1 MSADP
6 QLNRPEPPRAPPIDP
21 ARVAA
26 RVLPMRRAMLHELR
40 WRAPDVNWRRV
51 AVAILVA
58 ILAHLL
64 LIWLVRDAMRAKPF
78 VENRRDVI
86 QVSLIE
92 VAPPQDLPAAV
103 HELPPLSVSSP
114 QGGTARNAPA
124 PLRRERGQRPV
135 AAPAAAAEGVDAIVA
150 TPSAPSLYNADGSLR
165 LAPAPQEPA
174 QPRAPIEQGK
184 LAAQELLKRGHNVV
198 RCKSTRFARA
208 YAPDES
214 LGETAARKYGR
225 YVGLYNPATAKKAAE
240 RAMET
245 QESCDWQD

>member
-1 MSADP
+1 MSADL
-6 QLNRPEPPRAPPIDP
+6 QINRPEPPRAPPIDP

-40 WRAPDVNWRRV
+40 WRPPDVNWRRV
-51 AVAILVA
+51 VVALVVA
-58 ILAHLL
+58 ILAHVL
-64 LIWLVRDAMRAKPF
+64 LIWLVRDAMQAKPF

-92 VAPPQDLPAAV
+92 LPPPQELPAAA
-103 HELPPLSVSSP
+103 HELPPLSVSAP

-124 PLRRERGQRPV
+124 PLRRERGQRQV

-165 LAPAPQEPA
+165 LAPPSEMPA
-174 QPRAPIEQGK
+174 QPQAPMEKGK

-214 LGETAARKYGR
+214 IGEGVARKYGS
-225 YVGLYNPATAKKAAE
+225 YVGLYNPATAKKAADKAADA
-240 RAMET
+240 RDG
-245 QESCDWQD
+245 CDWQD